1 MGEISTK
8 CYVDIPKVVRKTIED
23 IGYTRAKFGF
33 DGDTCAV
40 LTSINE
46 QSADIALGVN
56 KALEAKK
63 GENFDTIEAIGAG
76 DQGMMFGFAC
86 DETPEYMPLPIS
98 LAHKLARRL
107 AEIRKNGTLDYLRP
121 RVKWIGKS
129 MTGGRLEV
137 FGPAGMHLGA
147 YMSGGEIECYGDAG
161 DWAGAMMT
169 GGRLHIHGN
178 AGNQLGAGY
187 RGEPFGMAD
196 GVILVDG
203 SAGVEAGAAMGRG
216 LIVVRGDL
224 GDFAGAGMHAGTIL
238 CGGRLGIRPGI
249 NMEHGSIVALG
260 PAQPLPT
267 FRYTCDCSPVWL
279 RLLAHQLVALGVP
292 VDLDGEFRLYA
303 GDMALPGKGEV
314 LVWHSH
320 SA

>member
-1 MGEISTK
+1 VEGVPVEAE
-8 CYVDIPKVVRKTIED
+8 C
-23 IGYTRAKFGF
+23 
-33 DGDTCAV
+33 
-40 LTSINE
+40 LTP
-46 QSADIALGVN
+46 AL
-56 KALEAKK
+56 
-63 GENFDTIEAIGAG
+63 
-76 DQGMMFGFAC
+76 C
-86 DETPEYMPLPIS
+86 
-98 LAHKLARRL
+98 KLTA
-107 AEIRKNGTLDYLRP
+107 AEIELEPVWVGNRQELLGAWFAVSITEDAPDLLRVEGDCS

-129 MTGGRLEV
+129 MTGGRLEL

-279 RLLAHQLVALGVP
+279 RLLARQLAALGVP